1 MCVCVY
7 ICSLFSVE
15 CSSSNFLGRWL
26 STTSRAECVRVFH
39 LRSPAPFSLSGGDDD
54 SPVTVITSGE
64 MLVQPGEGL
73 SLVHP
78 YHLPFPLSPYLFFL
92 CEKYLLSFSRRENN
106 HVRWVIFPFSIPMR
120 CLGALLARWDFIF
133 FFFFFLFPHFFPP
146 PQLLGRSFTLQ
157 LHPRTRCCRRWQV
170 HSCLF
175 PAAGIQQWSSRRG
188 VTPANLSKKKVPKP
202 QTFLDLALQLELLN
216 LPLG

>member
-1 MCVCVY
+1 MY

-78 YHLPFPLSPYLFFL
+78 DHLPFPLSPYLFFL

-133 FFFFFLFPHFFPP
+133 FFLISFSPFFSLSPAPWAQFHVTAPSEDS
-146 PQLLGRSFTLQ
+146 LLQ
-157 LHPRTRCCRRWQV
+157 EV
-170 HSCLF
+170 
-175 PAAGIQQWSSRRG
+175 AG
-188 VTPANLSKKKVPKP
+188 
-202 QTFLDLALQLELLN
+202 TFLP
-216 LPLG
+216 LPCCGNPAVEQPQGSDSS